1 MIAAPSVATACSKPH
16 GCTVGTTQ
24 PTAISP
30 TALPMSLASR
40 SASKA
45 ETKKQHNALEQQ
57 LQAQERQLGLT
68 AGNLRAANGE
78 LAKAKAVIEQQ
89 KGKIGEL
96 EKRKDVANEGII
108 ALESEQQAKIKA
120 MVEATGNEVEA
131 YWPMIAAKF
140 FTSGD
145 NCKNLIVKPGGSGG
159 GGGGGGG
166 GGDAGGDAEK
176 EEEKKE
182 EEEEEEVDMAG
193 GMDMFGGEGG
203 GDDY

>member
-1 MIAAPSVATACSKPH
+1 M
-16 GCTVGTTQ
+16 
-24 PTAISP
+24 
-30 TALPMSLASR
+30 ALAGL
-40 SASKA
+40 SKA
-45 ETKKQHNALEQQ
+45 EKDEHCVCFAALALHDGGAEINA
-57 LQAQERQLGLT
+57 
-68 AGNLRAANGE
+68 
-78 LAKAKAVIEQQ
+78 
-89 KGKIGEL
+89 
-96 EKRKDVANEGII
+96 D
-108 ALESEQQAKIKA
+108 SIKA

-166 GGDAGGDAEK
+166 DAGGEAEK

>member
-1 MIAAPSVATACSKPH
+1 MALAGLSKSEKDEHSVCFAAL
-16 GCTVGTTQ
+16 
-24 PTAISP
+24 
-30 TALPMSLASR
+30 ALHDGG
-40 SASKA
+40 A
-45 ETKKQHNALEQQ
+45 EINA
-57 LQAQERQLGLT
+57 
-68 AGNLRAANGE
+68 
-78 LAKAKAVIEQQ
+78 
-89 KGKIGEL
+89 
-96 EKRKDVANEGII
+96 D
-108 ALESEQQAKIKA
+108 SIKA

-166 GGDAGGDAEK
+166 GGDAGGEAEK

-182 EEEEEEVDMAG
+182 EEEEEEIDMAG

>member
-1 MIAAPSVATACSKPH
+1 MALAGLSKSEKDEHCVCFAAL
-16 GCTVGTTQ
+16 
-24 PTAISP
+24 
-30 TALPMSLASR
+30 ALHDGG
-40 SASKA
+40 A
-45 ETKKQHNALEQQ
+45 EINA
-57 LQAQERQLGLT
+57 
-68 AGNLRAANGE
+68 
-78 LAKAKAVIEQQ
+78 
-89 KGKIGEL
+89 
-96 EKRKDVANEGII
+96 D
-108 ALESEQQAKIKA
+108 SIKA

-166 GGDAGGDAEK
+166 GGDAGGEAEK
-176 EEEKKE
+176 EEEI
-182 EEEEEEVDMAG
+182 DMAG